1 MLIRRLL
8 QVMSLIGW
16 LLLSGAFVCQAHES
30 KPPAKI
36 PETIRIGLFTL
47 FQPRT
52 LSIKPILSPAEIFAG
67 QVRRQLQPAKTYR
80 IRLGNGQ
87 LALFEGQIK
96 ILEGTSLEL
105 ATTGSVPAAQSPAEL
120 ELIAQSSTRRVAGKI
135 LIQVRENALQ
145 VILTQSLEDA
155 VAVVTASEM
164 KGVGLSEA
172 LKCQA
177 IVVRSF
183 FMTHLGRHQRLGY
196 DVCDSTH
203 CQLYF
208 GTLFDQSYPPR
219 LIQSARQATHATRAT
234 VLWEAEHPVEA
245 YYTACCGGHTT
256 VSSVVWPLNDEIEPK
271 QDVPTV
277 ICNWC
282 RGANFYRWQRRIA
295 VHRLLSAMASIW
307 GAKPLDKVD
316 LQILKRTP
324 DGIVTHLALSDGQR
338 TIEVANG
345 EFRSLIGR
353 TLGWNLVLSNVYQIT
368 RRGDFYEF
376 TGHGFGHQVGLCVE
390 GAVAQAKAGRSYQE
404 ILRFYFPDATLNDRV
419 TK

>member
-1 MLIRRLL
+1 MLMRCFI
-8 QVMSLIGW
+8 QVMGLIFW
-16 LLLSGAFVCQAHES
+16 LVLTGILFCQAQDS
-30 KPPAKI
+30 KPSAKV

-52 LSIKPILSPAEIFAG
+52 LSIKPILSPAEILAG
-67 QVRRQLQPAKTYR
+67 EVHRQLQPGKTYR
-80 IRLGNGQ
+80 VRLVKGQ
-87 LALFEGQIK
+87 PALFEGQIK
-96 ILEGTSLEL
+96 ILEGKSLEL
-105 ATTGSVPAAQSPAEL
+105 VTAEPATAAQSAVEL
-120 ELIAQSSTRRVAGKI
+120 ELTAQQSTRRVTGKI

-183 FMTHLGRHQRLGY
+183 LMTHLGRHQRLGY

-208 GTLFDQSYPPR
+208 GTRFDQSYPPR
-219 LIQSARQATHATRAT
+219 LIESARQATHATHAT
-234 VLWEAEHPVEA
+234 VLWEAEHPVTA

-256 VSSVVWPLNDEIEPK
+256 VSSVVWPLNDEIESTN
-271 QDVPTV
+271 DVPKV

-282 RGANFYRWQRRIA
+282 RGAQFYRWQRRIA
-295 VHRLLSAMASIW
+295 VHRLLGAMTSIW
-307 GAKPLDKVD
+307 RAKPLDKVG
-316 LQILKRTP
+316 LQISNRTP
-324 DGIVTHLALSDGQR
+324 DGIVTHLTLADGQR
-338 TIEVANG
+338 TVEVANG

-353 TLGWNLVLSNVYQIT
+353 KLGWNLILSNVYQLT

-376 TGHGFGHQVGLCVE
+376 TGHGFGHQVGLCVA
-390 GAVAQAKAGRSYQE
+390 GTVAQAKAGRSYQE
-404 ILRFYFPDATLNDRV
+404 ILRFYFPQATLV
-419 TK
+419 TR

>member
-1 MLIRRLL
+1 MLMRCFIR
-8 QVMSLIGW
+8 VMGLIFW
-16 LLLSGAFVCQAHES
+16 LALPGILVCQAHES

-52 LSIKPILSPAEIFAG
+52 LSIKPILSPAEILAG
-67 QVRRQLQPAKTYR
+67 QVRRQLQPGKTYR
-80 IRLGNGQ
+80 VRLGKGQ

-105 ATTGSVPAAQSPAEL
+105 ATAAQSSAEL
-120 ELIAQSSTRRVAGKI
+120 ELIAQPSTRRVAGKI

-256 VSSVVWPLNDEIEPK
+256 VSSVVWPLNDELEPK
-271 QDVPTV
+271 HDVPTV

-295 VHRLLSAMASIW
+295 VQRLLSATASIW
-307 GAKPLDKVD
+307 GAKPLDKVG
-316 LQILKRTP
+316 LQISKRTS
-324 DGIVTHLALSDGQR
+324 DGIVTHLTLSDGQR
-338 TIEVANG
+338 AVEVANG

-353 TLGWNLVLSNVYQIT
+353 TLGWNLILSNVYQIT

-404 ILRFYFPDATLNDRV
+404 ILRFYFPHATLSDRV

>member
-1 MLIRRLL
+1 MLMRCFIR
-8 QVMSLIGW
+8 VMGLIFW
-16 LLLSGAFVCQAHES
+16 LALPGILVCQAQDS
-30 KPPAKI
+30 KPSVKV

-52 LSIKPILSPAEIFAG
+52 LSIKPILSPAEILAG
-67 QVRRQLQPAKTYR
+67 QVRRQLQPGKTYR
-80 IRLGNGQ
+80 IRLVTGQ
-87 LALFEGQIK
+87 LALFEGQTK
-96 ILEGTSLEL
+96 ILEGKSLEL
-105 ATTGSVPAAQSPAEL
+105 ATSVPSTSAQMPAEV
-120 ELIAQSSTRRVAGKI
+120 ELIAQQSTRRVAGKI
-135 LIQVRENALQ
+135 LIQAREHALQ
-145 VILTQSLEDA
+145 VVLTQPLEDA

-219 LIQSARQATHATRAT
+219 LIQSARQATHATRST

-256 VSSVVWPLNDEIEPK
+256 VASVVWPLANKGEPI
-271 QDVPTV
+271 QAVPAV

-295 VHRLLSAMASIW
+295 SPKLLAAMASLW
-307 GAKPLDKVD
+307 GAKSLDRVS
-316 LQILKRTP
+316 LQISNRTP
-324 DGIVTHLALSDGQR
+324 DGIVTQLTLSDGKR
-338 TIEVANG
+338 MVEVANG

-353 TLGWNLVLSNVYQIT
+353 TLGWNLILSNVYQLT
-368 RRGDFYEF
+368 RRGDFYEL
-376 TGHGFGHQVGLCVE
+376 TGQGFGHHVGLCVE
-390 GAVAQAKAGRSYQE
+390 GTIAQAKAGRSYQE
-404 ILRFYFPDATLNDRV
+404 ILRFYFPHATLN
-419 TK
+419 TG

>member
-1 MLIRRLL
+1 MLMRCFIR
-8 QVMSLIGW
+8 VMGLIFW
-16 LLLSGAFVCQAHES
+16 LALPGILVCQAQDS
-30 KPPAKI
+30 KPSVKV

-52 LSIKPILSPAEIFAG
+52 LSIKPILSPAEILAG
-67 QVRRQLQPAKTYR
+67 QVRRQLQPGKTYR
-80 IRLGNGQ
+80 IRLEKGQ

-105 ATTGSVPAAQSPAEL
+105 ATAAQSSAEL
-120 ELIAQSSTRRVAGKI
+120 ELIAQPSTRRVAGKI

-219 LIQSARQATHATRAT
+219 LIQSARQATQATRAT

-256 VSSVVWPLNDEIEPK
+256 VSSVVWPLNDELEPK
-271 QDVPTV
+271 HDVPTV

-295 VHRLLSAMASIW
+295 VHRLLSATASIW
-307 GAKPLDKVD
+307 RAKPLDKVG
-316 LQILKRTP
+316 LQISKRTP
-324 DGIVTHLALSDGQR
+324 DGIVTHLTLSDGQR
-338 TIEVANG
+338 AVEVANS

-353 TLGWNLVLSNVYQIT
+353 TLGWNLILSNVYQIT

-390 GAVAQAKAGRSYQE
+390 GAVAQAKAGRSYEE
-404 ILRFYFPDATLNDRV
+404 ILRFYFPHATLSDRV

>member
-1 MLIRRLL
+1 MLMRCFIR
-8 QVMSLIGW
+8 VMGLIFW
-16 LLLSGAFVCQAHES
+16 LALPGILVCQAQDS
-30 KPPAKI
+30 KPSVKV

-52 LSIKPILSPAEIFAG
+52 LSIKPILSPAEILAG
-67 QVRRQLQPAKTYR
+67 QVRRQLQPGKTYR
-80 IRLGNGQ
+80 IRLEKGQ

-96 ILEGTSLEL
+96 ILEETSLEL
-105 ATTGSVPAAQSPAEL
+105 ATAAQSSAEL
-120 ELIAQSSTRRVAGKI
+120 ELIAQPSTRRVAGKI
-135 LIQVRENALQ
+135 LIQVREHALQ

-256 VSSVVWPLNDEIEPK
+256 VSSVVWPLNDELEPK
-271 QDVPTV
+271 HDVPTV

-295 VHRLLSAMASIW
+295 VHRLLSATVSIW
-307 GAKPLDKVD
+307 RAKPLDKVG
-316 LQILKRTP
+316 LQISKRTP
-324 DGIVTHLALSDGQR
+324 DGIVTHLTLSDGQR

-353 TLGWNLVLSNVYQIT
+353 MLGWNLILSNVYQIT

-390 GAVAQAKAGRSYQE
+390 GAVAQAKAGRSYEE
-404 ILRFYFPDATLNDRV
+404 ILRFYFPHATLSDRV